1 MFPDGFYA
9 ASSTS
14 SLEVVFWSWQLLTQ
28 ALVGGVPGGP
38 GPGSV
43 LVEGVTSLAVV
54 PRCVML
60 ADTEQPPLLALGALA
75 GVAVALTPEGGRDAD
90 GKGRFP
96 RTRVFSVYFSGVNL
110 ALERR

>member
-14 SLEVVFWSWQLLTQ
+14 SLEVVSWWWQLLTQ

-38 GPGSV
+38 GPGPV

-54 PRCVML
+54 PRCMML
-60 ADTEQPPLLALGALA
+60 ADAEQPPLLALGALA
-75 GVAVALTPEGGRDAD
+75 GVAVTLAPEGGRDAD
-90 GKGRFP
+90 GKG
-96 RTRVFSVYFSGVNL
+96 
-110 ALERR
+110 